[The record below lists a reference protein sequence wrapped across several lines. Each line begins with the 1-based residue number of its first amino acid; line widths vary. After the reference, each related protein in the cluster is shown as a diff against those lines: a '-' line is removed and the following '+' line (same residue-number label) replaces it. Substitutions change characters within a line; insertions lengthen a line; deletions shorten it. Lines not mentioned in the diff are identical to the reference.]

1 MIRRMALPV
10 LAALV
15 FSAMAAAAATV
26 ETVDTTKPAQEAK
39 KPQNVDVESDQME
52 VFDKENKAI
61 FKGSVGAKRGT
72 TTLKCDTLVVTY
84 QKTPP
89 AQPKQ
94 PAQPAQPIQQTVQ
107 TQPGEQA
114 QPASGE
120 DKTEVTFLDA
130 SGNNTTIITSS
141 QTITGEK
148 AHMDV
153 KANTV
158 TVEGNVKVVQGKTII
173 TGQKLFSDLN
183 SNKSQMTGGRVK
195 SSFVPGQSGQ

>member
-1 MIRRMALPV
+1 
-10 LAALV
+10 
-15 FSAMAAAAATV
+15 
-26 ETVDTTKPAQEAK
+26 
-39 KPQNVDVESDQME
+39 ME
-52 VFDKENKAI
+52 VFDKDNKAI
-61 FKGSVGAKRGT
+61 FKGSVVAKRGN

-107 TQPGEQA
+107 TQPGEQV

-158 TVEGNVKVVQGKTII
+158 TVEGNVKVVQGKTVI

>member
-61 FKGSVGAKRGT
+61 FKGSVVAKRGT

-107 TQPGEQA
+107 TQPGEQV

-158 TVEGNVKVVQGKTII
+158 TVEGNVKVVQGKTVV
-173 TGQKLFSDLN
+173 TGPKLFADLN
-183 SNKSQMTGGRVK
+183 TSKSEMTGGRVK
-195 SSFVPGQSGQ
+195 GSFVPGQ

>member
-61 FKGSVGAKRGT
+61 FKGSVVAKRGT

-107 TQPGEQA
+107 TQPGEQV